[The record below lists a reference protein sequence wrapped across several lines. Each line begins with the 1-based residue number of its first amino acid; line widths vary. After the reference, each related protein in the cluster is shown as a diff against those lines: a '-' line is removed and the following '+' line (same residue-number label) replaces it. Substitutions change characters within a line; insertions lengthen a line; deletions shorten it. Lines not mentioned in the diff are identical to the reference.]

1 MFRTKDFRYAVAHVS
16 VVVVPSDHSELSP
29 TARALRTLE
38 VLQNRPGVTAGELA
52 RRLGVTERA
61 TRRHIAILREA
72 GIPVVST
79 RGPHGGYTL
88 GRGAALAPVVFTE
101 TEALSLV
108 MAVIDSHPSAASAT
122 GLDGEPD
129 AVGSALDK
137 VVRALPRAAGRE
149 AVALREHASAT
160 PDRYPSRPDPATTS
174 ALVAASA
181 NQRQVRITYTSES
194 GKSWEDST
202 DPWAV
207 VVRHSRWYLLCR
219 SHRADAVRT
228 YRIDR
233 IREVVEL
240 DGTFDPPAD
249 LDPVSSLEEHLGVGW
264 EFATRVVFEASLE
277 EAQRWVHPAMG
288 RLDRHTDGC
297 VLVGSTSNPTM
308 YAREWL
314 ARIPLSFR
322 VEGDA
327 ELIDALS
334 AVAAQLTKSVGPSA

>member
-1 MFRTKDFRYAVAHVS
+1 MRFEPAEMSA
-16 VVVVPSDHSELSP
+16 
-29 TARALRTLE
+29 TARVLSTLQ
-38 VLQNRPGVTAGELA
+38 VLQDRPGVTAAELS

-72 GIPVVST
+72 GIPVLST
-79 RGPHGGYTL
+79 RGPYGGYRL

-101 TEALSLV
+101 AEALSLV
-108 MAVIDSHPSAASAT
+108 MAVIDSHPSAAAVTS
-122 GLDGEPD
+122 DDD

-149 AVALREHASAT
+149 AAALREHACAT
-160 PDRYPSRPDPATTS
+160 PDRHPSRPDPATTS

-181 NQRQVRITYTSES
+181 GRRQVRITYVSES
-194 GKSWEDST
+194 GST
-202 DPWAV
+202 WPDVADPWAV

-240 DGTFDPPAD
+240 EEPFEPPPG

-264 EFATRVVFEASLE
+264 EFATRVVIEASVE

-288 RLDRHTDGC
+288 ALTRHTHGC
-297 VLVGSTSNPTM
+297 VLVGSTSNPAM

-314 ARIPLSFR
+314 ARIPLPFR
-322 VEGDA
+322 VEGGA
-327 ELIDALS
+327 ELVGTTRTLAVQLS
-334 AVAAQLTKSVGPSA
+334 AAVAPPAPAGEDLS

>member
-1 MFRTKDFRYAVAHVS
+1 MPFDSATSA
-16 VVVVPSDHSELSP
+16 ELSP
-29 TARALRTLE
+29 TARALLTLE

-72 GIPVVST
+72 GIPVESM

-122 GLDGEPD
+122 GADGEAD

-149 AVALREHASAT
+149 AAALREHACAT
-160 PDRYPSRPDPATTS
+160 PDRYPRRPDPATTS

-181 NQRQVRITYTSES
+181 DRHQVRITYGSES
-194 GKSWEDST
+194 GKTWEDVT

-207 VVRHSRWYLLCR
+207 VVRHTRWYLLCR

-233 IREVVEL
+233 IREVVDL
-240 DGTFDPPAD
+240 DESFTPPAD
-249 LDPVSSLEEHLGVGW
+249 LDPVSSLEEHLGIGW
-264 EFATRVVFEASLE
+264 EFETRVVFDVSLT

-288 RLDRHTDGC
+288 VLERHTDGC

-314 ARIPLSFR
+314 ARIPLPLR
-322 VEGDA
+322 VEGGPELVDA
-327 ELIDALS
+327 MRL
-334 AVAAQLTKSVGPSA
+334 VAAQLQAAVAPTT

>member
-1 MFRTKDFRYAVAHVS
+1 M
-16 VVVVPSDHSELSP
+16 SP
-29 TARALRTLE
+29 TARALSTLQ
-38 VLQNRPGVTAGELA
+38 VLQDRPGVTAAELS
-52 RRLGVTERA
+52 RRLGVSERA

-72 GIPVVST
+72 GIPILST
-79 RGPHGGYTL
+79 RGPYGGYTL

-101 TEALSLV
+101 AEALSLV
-108 MAVIDSHPSAASAT
+108 MAVIDSHPSAASSGGAADR
-122 GLDGEPD
+122 GDD
-129 AVGSALDK
+129 VGSALDK

-149 AVALREHASAT
+149 AAALREHASAT
-160 PDRYPSRPDPATTS
+160 PDRHPSRPDPATTS

-181 NQRQVRITYTSES
+181 GRRQVRITYASES
-194 GKSWEDST
+194 GSTWPDVT

-233 IREVVEL
+233 MREVVEL
-240 DGTFDPPAD
+240 EEPFEPPSD

-264 EFATRVVFEASLE
+264 EFATRVVIEASVE

-288 RLDRHTDGC
+288 ALTRHTDGC

-314 ARIPLSFR
+314 ARIPLPFR
-322 VEGDA
+322 VEGGA
-327 ELIDALS
+327 ELVA
-334 AVAAQLTKSVGPSA
+334 AARTVAAQLAAAVTPTP

>member
-1 MFRTKDFRYAVAHVS
+1 MPFESAMS
-16 VVVVPSDHSELSP
+16 SQMSP

-122 GLDGEPD
+122 GVDGEVD
-129 AVGSALDK
+129 DVGSALDK

-149 AVALREHASAT
+149 AAALREHACAT

-181 NQRQVRITYTSES
+181 GRRRVRITYGSES
-194 GKSWEDST
+194 GKTWDDVT

-207 VVRHSRWYLLCR
+207 VVRHTRWYLLCR

-233 IREVVEL
+233 IRDVVDL
-240 DGTFDPPAD
+240 DESFTPPAD
-249 LDPVSSLEEHLGVGW
+249 LDPVSSLEEHLGIGW
-264 EFATRVVFEASLE
+264 EFETRVVFEVPLQ

-288 RLDRHTDGC
+288 ALERHTDGC

-314 ARIPLSFR
+314 ARIPLPLR
-322 VEGDA
+322 VEGGV
-327 ELIDALS
+327 ELVDTMRT
-334 AVAAQLTKSVGPSA
+334 VAAQLQASVGPTT

>member
-1 MFRTKDFRYAVAHVS
+1 M
-16 VVVVPSDHSELSP
+16 PSDASELSP
-29 TARALRTLE
+29 TARALRALE
-38 VLQNRPGVTAGELA
+38 VLQNRPGVTAAELA

-122 GLDGEPD
+122 GQDGEPD

-174 ALVAASA
+174 ALVAASVA
-181 NQRQVRITYTSES
+181 RRQVRITYASES
-194 GKSWEDST
+194 GRTWEDDT

-207 VVRHSRWYLLCR
+207 VVRHTRWYLLCR

-233 IREVVEL
+233 IREVVEI
-240 DGTFDPPAD
+240 DGSFEPPAD
-249 LDPVSSLEEHLGVGW
+249 LDPVTSLEEHLGIGW
-264 EFATRVVFEASLE
+264 EYATRVVFEVSVE
-277 EAQRWVHPAMG
+277 EVRRWVHPAMG
-288 RLDRHTDGC
+288 RLERHTDGC
-297 VLVGSTSNPTM
+297 VLVGTTSNPTM

-314 ARIPLSFR
+314 ARIPLPLR
-322 VEGDA
+322 VEGGVELLDA
-327 ELIDALS
+327 MRT
-334 AVAAQLTKSVGPSA
+334 VAAQLAAAVGRDT

>member
-1 MFRTKDFRYAVAHVS
+1 M
-16 VVVVPSDHSELSP
+16 SP
-29 TARALRTLE
+29 TARALSTLQ
-38 VLQNRPGVTAGELA
+38 VLQNRPGVTAAELS

-72 GIPVVST
+72 GIPILST
-79 RGPHGGYTL
+79 RGPYGGYTL

-101 TEALSLV
+101 AEALSLV
-108 MAVIDSHPSAASAT
+108 MAVLDSHPSAASSSAA
-122 GLDGEPD
+122 DGGD
-129 AVGSALDK
+129 DVGSALDK

-149 AVALREHASAT
+149 AAALRAHACAT
-160 PDRYPSRPDPATTS
+160 PDRHPSRPDPATTS
-174 ALVAASA
+174 ALVAASVGR
-181 NQRQVRITYTSES
+181 RQVRITYASES
-194 GKSWEDST
+194 GSTWPDVT

-219 SHRADAVRT
+219 SHRSDAVRT

-240 DGTFDPPAD
+240 DDSFEPPSD

-264 EFATRVVFEASLE
+264 EFATRVVIEGSVE

-288 RLDRHTDGC
+288 ALTRHTDGC

-314 ARIPLSFR
+314 ARIPLPFR
-322 VEGDA
+322 VEGGA
-327 ELIDALS
+327 ELVATTRT
-334 AVAAQLTKSVGPSA
+334 VAAQLAAAVTPTT

>member
-1 MFRTKDFRYAVAHVS
+1 MRTKGFRYAVRRAS
-16 VVVVPSDHSELSP
+16 VVVVPPEPSELSP

-38 VLQNRPGVTAGELA
+38 VLQNKPGVTAGELA
-52 RRLGVTERA
+52 RRLGVSERA

-72 GIPVVST
+72 GIPVVSA

-122 GLDGEPD
+122 GPDGEAD

-137 VVRALPRAAGRE
+137 VVRALPRAASRQ
-149 AVALREHASAT
+149 AAALREHASAA

-181 NQRQVRITYTSES
+181 SRRQVRITYASES
-194 GKSWEDST
+194 GKTWEDVT

-207 VVRHSRWYLLCR
+207 VVRHTRWYLLCR

-233 IREVVEL
+233 IRAVVDL
-240 DGTFDPPAD
+240 DETFAPPTD
-249 LDPVSSLEEHLGVGW
+249 LDPVSSLEEHLGIGW
-264 EFATRVVFEASLE
+264 EYETRVVFEVPLE

-288 RLDRHTDGC
+288 RLERHTDGC

-308 YAREWL
+308 YVREWL
-314 ARIPLSFR
+314 ARIPLPLR
-322 VEGDA
+322 VEGGA
-327 ELIDALS
+327 EV
-334 AVAAQLTKSVGPSA
+334 VATMRTVAEQLKGAVGPTT

>member
-1 MFRTKDFRYAVAHVS
+1 M
-16 VVVVPSDHSELSP
+16 SP
-29 TARALRTLE
+29 TARALSTLQ
-38 VLQNRPGVTAGELA
+38 VLQDRPGVTAAELS
-52 RRLGVTERA
+52 RRLGVSERA

-72 GIPVVST
+72 GIPILST
-79 RGPHGGYTL
+79 RGPYGGYTL

-101 TEALSLV
+101 AEALSLV
-108 MAVIDSHPSAASAT
+108 MAVIDSHPSAASSGGAA
-122 GLDGEPD
+122 DGGD
-129 AVGSALDK
+129 DVGSALDK

-149 AVALREHASAT
+149 AAALREHASAT
-160 PDRYPSRPDPATTS
+160 PDRHPSRPDPATTS

-181 NQRQVRITYTSES
+181 GRRQVRITYASES
-194 GKSWEDST
+194 GSTWPDVT

-240 DGTFDPPAD
+240 EEPFEPPSD

-264 EFATRVVFEASLE
+264 EFATRVVIEASVE

-288 RLDRHTDGC
+288 ALTRHTDGC

-314 ARIPLSFR
+314 ARIPLPFR
-322 VEGDA
+322 VEGGA
-327 ELIDALS
+327 ELVA
-334 AVAAQLTKSVGPSA
+334 AARTVAAQLAAAVTPTP

>member
-1 MFRTKDFRYAVAHVS
+1 MRTNGFRYGS
-16 VVVVPSDHSELSP
+16 VRDTVVDVPSDPHELSP

-52 RRLGVTERA
+52 RRLGVSERA
-61 TRRHIAILREA
+61 TRRYIAILREA

-79 RGPHGGYTL
+79 RGPHGGYSL
-88 GRGAALAPVVFTE
+88 GRGAVLAPVVFTE

-122 GLDGEPD
+122 RADGEPD

-149 AVALREHASAT
+149 AAALREHACAT
-160 PDRYPSRPDPATTS
+160 PDRYPSRPDPTITS
-174 ALVAASA
+174 ALIAASSA
-181 NQRQVRITYTSES
+181 RRQVRITYASES
-194 GKSWEDST
+194 GKAWEDVT

-207 VVRHSRWYLLCR
+207 VVRHTRWYLLCR

-233 IREVVEL
+233 IRDVVDI
-240 DGTFDPPAD
+240 DGVFERPAD
-249 LDPVSSLEEHLGVGW
+249 LDPVSSLEQHLGVGW
-264 EFATRVVFEASLE
+264 EHSTRVVFEASVE

-288 RLDRHTDGC
+288 VLERHTDGC

-314 ARIPLSFR
+314 ARIPLPMR
-322 VEGDA
+322 VEGGT
-327 ELIDALS
+327 ELIDTMS
-334 AVAAQLTKSVGPSA
+334 TVVAQLRAAVGSLT

>member
-1 MFRTKDFRYAVAHVS
+1 M
-16 VVVVPSDHSELSP
+16 VPSEPSELSP

-108 MAVIDSHPSAASAT
+108 MAVIDSHPSAATTTHSGDDA
-122 GLDGEPD
+122 D
-129 AVGSALDK
+129 AVATALDK
-137 VVRALPRAAGRE
+137 VMRALPKAAGRE
-149 AVALREHASAT
+149 AAALRDHASAT
-160 PDRYPSRPDPATTS
+160 PDRHPSRPDPALTS
-174 ALVAASA
+174 RLVTASA
-181 NQRQVRITYTSES
+181 TRRQVRITYASES
-194 GKSWEDST
+194 GSVWDDAT

-207 VVRHSRWYLLCR
+207 VVRHTRWYLLCR

-233 IREVVEL
+233 IRDVVDL
-240 DGTFDPPAD
+240 DGAFEPPPD
-249 LDPVSSLEEHLGVGW
+249 LDPVSTLEEHLGVGW
-264 EFATRVVFEASLE
+264 EFPTRVVFAVAPE

-288 RLDRHTDGC
+288 RLERHTDGC
-297 VLVGSTSNPTM
+297 VLVGSTSNPAM
-308 YAREWL
+308 YAGEWL
-314 ARIPLSFR
+314 VRVPLPFR
-322 VEGDA
+322 VEGGD
-327 ELIDALS
+327 EL
-334 AVAAQLTKSVGPSA
+334 VAATRALAEQLAAAVGPTT

>member
-1 MFRTKDFRYAVAHVS
+1 M
-16 VVVVPSDHSELSP
+16 PSKTRRPTDMSP
-29 TARALRTLE
+29 TARALSTLE
-38 VLQNRPGVTAGELA
+38 VLQNRPGVTAAELS

-72 GIPVVST
+72 GIPIIST
-79 RGPHGGYTL
+79 RGPYGGYTL

-108 MAVIDSHPSAASAT
+108 MAVIDAHPSAATST
-122 GLDGEPD
+122 GENDPVD
-129 AVGSALDK
+129 VVGSALDK

-149 AVALREHASAT
+149 ATALREHACAT
-160 PDRYPSRPDPATTS
+160 PDRHASRPDPATTS

-181 NQRQVRITYTSES
+181 GRCQVRITYGSES
-194 GKSWEDST
+194 GSTWEDVT

-233 IREVVEL
+233 ILDVVEL
-240 DGTFDPPAD
+240 EESFEPPAD

-264 EFATRVVFEASLE
+264 EFTTRVVFEASLE

-288 RLDRHTDGC
+288 VLTRHTDGC
-297 VLVGSTSNPTM
+297 VLEGSTSNPTM
-308 YAREWL
+308 YVREWL
-314 ARIPLSFR
+314 ARIPLPFR
-322 VEGDA
+322 VEGGPEIA
-327 ELIDALS
+327 DALRS
-334 AVAAQLTKSVGPSA
+334 VAAQLDVAVRRTT